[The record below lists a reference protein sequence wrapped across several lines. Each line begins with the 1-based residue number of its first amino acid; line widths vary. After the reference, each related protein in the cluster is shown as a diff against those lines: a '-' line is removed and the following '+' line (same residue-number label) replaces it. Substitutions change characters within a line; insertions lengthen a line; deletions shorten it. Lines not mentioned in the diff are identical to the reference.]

1 MALSDTG
8 QVRMGIGD
16 ITVPYILSDE
26 QIQHYLDTNAGDVN
40 ITIDELQP
48 IVLSALA
55 SQGSANR
62 IEEVWE
68 DTTKR
73 ADAYDK
79 ALTTADR
86 KLGAK
91 ASPMIGGSS
100 TASPFSI
107 DQFDPDNLEV

>member
-1 MALSDTG
+1 MALSDTE

-16 ITVPYILSDE
+16 IIEPYILSDE
-26 QIQHYLDTNAGDVN
+26 QIQHYLDTNSGDVN
-40 ITIDELQP
+40 NTTEELQP

-55 SQGSANR
+55 TQGNVNR
-62 IEEVWE
+62 IEEIEE

-73 ADAYDK
+73 ASNYNK

-91 ASPMIGGSS
+91 ATPMIGGSS

-107 DQFDPDNLEV
+107 DQFDPAEV